1 MEKKKADSGIG
12 ACEKC
17 GKLVVFNKF
26 TLCYDCRK
34 IANAGVDKALEFLK
48 THRGAS
54 LNIIADAT
62 GVDPKI
68 ILKLIRGGRMETQSR
83 ENLEKS
89 KSKSEDAVTNFRQ
102 KKKI

>member
-1 MEKKKADSGIG
+1 MEKKKSDSGIG

-34 IANAGVDKALEFLK
+34 EEKAGVDKALDFLK

-83 ENLEKS
+83 ENVEKIKG
-89 KSKSEDAVTNFRQ
+89 KSDTAVKDFRQ